1 MYVDEAHPDVANIHL
16 ANNGLNGLRVFDASN
31 VELYDVESINNGGQA
46 VLPTDGI
53 GLFFEK
59 ANDLMSST
67 KNVSCINVPQQT
79 MLGAVYVK
87 DSVDIQF
94 HGLSVTD
101 PEMGQAVEADNANLN
116 FNGWVDIHGLDIQA
130 NRTGPAF
137 QLLILRRESQVFASM
152 VPTMEWFGMVERAR

>member
-1 MYVDEAHPDVANIHL
+1 MGFVSFY
-16 ANNGLNGLRVFDASN
+16 ASN

-67 KNVSCINVPQQT
+67 KNVSCINCSST
-79 MLGAVYVK
+79 NDAWGGVYVK

-101 PEMGQAVEADNANLN
+101 PGNGALAVEVDNANLN

-130 NRTGPAF
+130 NRTGPVF
-137 QLLILRRESQVFASM
+137 QLVDTEARISGVRLNGAHN
-152 VPTMEWFGMVERAR
+152 GMVWDGREVSLTSSLSDVVLSGSNC